1 MALAGLGSEVLD
13 WVQQRWIGRP
23 SLLTSAQPSQPVQ
36 SSISGA
42 VVPTALF
49 IGPARLQHEPLT
61 AASSVAWHYD
71 EFVCGVQQQ
80 FRVTQAQHIAS
91 LEYEIEVLEMV
102 DFVSELAT
110 FHRERLFY
118 SKLHSVMGRLSDQ
131 VTEHGTDLTGE
142 AVGDAAEAIGA
153 RDLTLIQQQPVQDIQ
168 HDNAVSIGETL
179 VGAAVDT
186 ASLEAQQQQQ
196 APGYGQ
202 TVRTNVP
209 VGRASPGARAPVAAW
224 TRGQPLFVPM
234 SPATELIVTQALDAV
249 RSTSTYRKPT
259 PAKVR
264 EGGEKAAIVGFGRG
278 RGTLSPYDGS

>member
-1 MALAGLGSEVLD
+1 MALGLGSEVLD

-23 SLLTSAQPSQPVQ
+23 SLPASVQPSPSVQ

-49 IGPARLQHEPLT
+49 VGSARLQHEPLT

-71 EFVCGVQQQ
+71 EFTRGVRQQ
-80 FRVTQAQHIAS
+80 FRVAQAQHIAS
-91 LEYEIEVLEMV
+91 LEYEIEFLEMV

-110 FHRERLFY
+110 FHRERLCY
-118 SKLHSVMGRLSDQ
+118 SKLHSGMGRLSDQ

-142 AVGDAAEAIGA
+142 AVGDAVEAIGA

-186 ASLEAQQQQQ
+186 ASLEAQQQQ
-196 APGYGQ
+196 
-202 TVRTNVP
+202 
-209 VGRASPGARAPVAAW
+209 
-224 TRGQPLFVPM
+224 
-234 SPATELIVTQALDAV
+234 
-249 RSTSTYRKPT
+249 
-259 PAKVR
+259 
-264 EGGEKAAIVGFGRG
+264 
-278 RGTLSPYDGS
+278 